1 MASKTLIA
9 ASTRP
14 LILAILAAGE
24 DYGYSIIR
32 KAKALS
38 EGSLE
43 WTDGMLYPVL
53 QRMEMDGLINSN
65 WKLAGGQRPRRY
77 YTITDRGRRELETEM
92 ASWKA
97 IWKALVNLA
106 EAIPAEK

>member
-32 KAKALS
+32 KSKSLS
-38 EGSLE
+38 KGSLE

-53 QRMEMDGLINSN
+53 QRMEMDGLINST
-65 WKLAGGQRPRRY
+65 WKLTGGPRPRRY
-77 YTITDRGRRELETEM
+77 YTITDRGRLELETEV
-92 ASWKA
+92 ASWRA
-97 IWKALVNLA
+97 IWKALAHLV
-106 EAIPAEK
+106 EAVPAEK

>member
-14 LILAILAAGE
+14 LILAVLAGGE

-32 KAKALS
+32 KVRTFSK
-38 EGSLE
+38 GNLE

-53 QRMEMDGLINSN
+53 QRMEMDGLISSA
-65 WKLAGGQRPRRY
+65 WRLAAGQRPRRY
-77 YTITDRGRRELETEM
+77 YSITDRGRRELETEV

-97 IWKALVNLA
+97 IWKALAHLA
-106 EAIPAEK
+106 EAVPAEK